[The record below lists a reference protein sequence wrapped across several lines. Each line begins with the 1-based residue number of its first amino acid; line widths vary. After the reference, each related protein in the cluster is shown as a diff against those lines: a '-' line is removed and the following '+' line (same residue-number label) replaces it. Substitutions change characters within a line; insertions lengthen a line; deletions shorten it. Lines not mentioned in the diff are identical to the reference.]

1 MRGATGRVIRIEPA
15 YHCFN
20 PRPSCEGRPAIQ
32 ATSDALGQFQST
44 PLMRGATRIRRR
56 GNALEVVSI
65 HAPHARGDLT
75 SWTASRPRS
84 CFNPRP
90 SCEGRLGRRDGG
102 GDRARVSIHA
112 PHARGDSSSWPPPSS
127 RSCFNPRPSC
137 EGRHRTDR
145 TNIHPSVFQSTP
157 LMRGATK
164 TGTEI
169 GHHLLVSIHAP
180 HARGDE

>member
-1 MRGATGRVIRIEPA
+1 MARE
-15 YHCFN
+15 
-20 PRPSCEGRPAIQ
+20 
-32 ATSDALGQFQST
+32 FQST
-44 PLMRGATRIRRR
+44 PLMRGATLRRLQR
-56 GNALEVVSI
+56 GQQRRVSIHAPHARGDWRRDGTELSVPVSI

-157 LMRGATK
+157 LIRGATK